1 MAFDATTWM
10 TPSGGYEITNSVR
23 FEETTSFLTHDQAA
37 GNQRTWT
44 WSAWVKKGAITG
56 GQQLFSWW
64 SGGTSNNQ
72 HWIGINGDG
81 SIEFKLYSGD
91 GSLHGG
97 NTHVARLKTNAKLN
111 DNSAWYN
118 IVCVWDTT
126 NGTAGN
132 RARIYVNGVR
142 LTDFSVA
149 TYPSQNT
156 DGYMNRTSPAV
167 TVTVGGAFEDGDN
180 AEKFKGYMA
189 DVNFIDGT
197 ALNAD
202 SFGETG
208 NYGEWKP
215 IDTSTLTFGTN
226 GYRLEFKQSTANA
239 TGLGLDTS
247 GEGNNYS
254 VQGSGLAATDQMLDS
269 PTNNFATLNPLG
281 WQWSEE
287 SAKMS
292 EGNLSFGKD
301 GDDWTHANGTQ
312 LIPKTKKIYFEVR
325 GIDAL
330 AYVGIALA
338 NENSNAYD
346 EGSRPDGG
354 YVKGLFTLYIDG
366 NTQAVAYRATTGGTA
381 LGAQTFSGSNFNN
394 AVVGVAVDIANSN
407 IKFFINN
414 TEILSQSPNNVID
427 VNKDYLPFV
436 AGSDGLEMAVNFGQD
451 SSFAGAVTAQGN
463 QDANN
468 VGDFFYAP
476 PSGYLALCTK
486 NLFEPAVI
494 PSQHFNAIL
503 YTGNDNDNHAIT
515 GVGFQPDFLWIK
527 NRGTTDI
534 HELVDA
540 VRGQFSGGNG
550 LGRLRSNDTTVEIDS
565 TIEGFTADGF
575 TLDGDNTGYNG
586 DGGNYVAWNWK
597 AGNATLAS
605 NAFTQGGIASTCS
618 RNVDAGFS
626 IVSYTGTGTAA
637 TVGHGLSKTPEII
650 IVKNR
655 DTAKSW
661 NVYHSG
667 NSASSP
673 EDFTIRLN
681 LTDAKLDTPDN
692 AWNDTAP
699 TSSLF
704 TIGSGT
710 QVNTDDDK
718 FIAYCFHSVDG
729 YSKVGSFI
737 ANDNADGTFVN
748 TNMRVSYLLVKSSSN
763 NSNDNDWAIFD
774 NKRNIS
780 NVVNLHLDANANQEE
795 NHDSRVPLVD
805 FVSNGFKLRS
815 SHSETNGGSES
826 YIYLAFAETPFKY
839 SNAR

>member
-414 TEILSQSPNNVID
+414 TEILSQSPGNVID
-427 VNKDYLPFV
+427 TNKDYVPIV
-436 AGSDGLEMAVNFGQD
+436 AASNGRRMAVNFGQD
-451 SSFAGAVTAQGN
+451 SSFAAAVTAQGN
-463 QDANN
+463 QDANG

-540 VRGQFSGGNG
+540 ARGQFSGGNG

-565 TIEGFTADGF
+565 TIEGFTSDGF

-597 AGNATLAS
+597 ANGSGSS
-605 NAFTQGGIASTCS
+605 NTTGSINSTVS
-618 RNVDAGFS
+618 VNTDAGFS
-626 IVSYTGTGTAA
+626 IVSYTGNVTAGA
-637 TVGHGLSKTPEII
+637 TVGHGLSSAPEII
-650 IVKNR
+650 ITKSRAGTTGWLVGHSAIGFTKNL
-655 DTAKSW
+655 
-661 NVYHSG
+661 V
-667 NSASSP
+667 
-673 EDFTIRLN
+673 
-681 LTDAKLDTPDN
+681 LDTTASVN
-692 AWNDTAP
+692 TETAIWNDTAP
-699 TSSLF
+699 TSTVFSL
-704 TIGSGT
+704 GSDTFGNSA
-710 QVNTDDDK
+710 NTR
-718 FIAYCFHSVDG
+718 IAYAFHSVDG
-729 YSKVGSFI
+729 YSKVGSYKG
-737 ANDNADGTFVN
+737 NSNADGTFVY
-748 TNMRVSYLLVKSSSN
+748 TGFRPAFILLKAH
-763 NSNDNDWAIFD
+763 NSAEPWAI
-774 NKRNIS
+774 
-780 NVVNLHLDANANQEE
+780 LDTARDINNEAGTYLTPNSTAVEGTGYKM
-795 NHDSRVPLVD
+795 D
-805 FVSNGFKLRS
+805 FLSNGFKLRGNIGAIN
-815 SHSETNGGSES
+815 TDG